1 MILYIDTSDQK
12 KVIVSLKKEG
22 GEIVD
27 SMEGEHQYGSQVLLP
42 LIVELLEK
50 NGVGYK
56 DLTGIEVNEGPGS
69 YTGLRVGASVGQA
82 LGYGLNI
89 PVNGKLNQPVELKYG

>member
-22 GEIVD
+22 IVVD
-27 SMEGEHQYGSQVLLP
+27 LMEGEHQYGSQILLP

-50 NGVGYK
+50 NNVEFK
-56 DLTGIEVNEGPGS
+56 DLEGIEVFEGPGS